1 MNMRQVTIQ
10 NNLDPVY
17 TWFKSIYQFEMVI
30 RGKLTVIEIL
40 FVYLFDREKV
50 NQLKASKI
58 PTNFFLT

>member
-10 NNLDPVY
+10 NNLDRLYMVQKY
-17 TWFKSIYQFEMVI
+17 LYQFEMVI
-30 RGKLTVIEIL
+30 RGKLTVIKIL